1 MNTQTF
7 ILYGLR
13 LYVADIKGLYIC
25 LAVLDCLQSFF
36 SLKIPLVP
44 ISASAIANHDVTLR
58 SHLLRLT
65 CLGFA
70 RSNFAKKNKRLLAFY
85 NFMYTFSGVFFFLRN
100 LFIHAHYA
108 AICINVNFKRL
119 TTEKT
124 YANT

>member
-1 MNTQTF
+1 MNTQSF

-13 LYVADIKGLYIC
+13 LYFADIKGLYIC
-25 LAVLDCLQSFF
+25 LAVLDCLQSAF

-44 ISASAIANHDVTLR
+44 ISASALANYDVTLR
-58 SHLLRLT
+58 SRLLRLA

-70 RSNFAKKNKRLLAFY
+70 CSNFAKKNKRLLAFY
-85 NFMYTFSGVFFFLRN
+85 NFMYTFSGVFFLRN
-100 LFIHAHYA
+100 LFIHTHYA

-119 TTEKT
+119 TTKKT